1 MKFEERKA
9 IFSKNLRYYREK
21 AGFTQAQ
28 IAEEKLG
35 MNPKAYSTYETGK
48 NTPTFDKLLSLCEV
62 LNTNPNALLG
72 FEEIERFNTCCK
84 HYGIEYSTEKKS
96 IAKVRFTLR
105 PQDNYQTMRVEKSIF
120 FKILNELIEE
130 FDTIPKDDDI
140 KKLRE
145 TENKYFQAL
154 LQIRIGVA
162 QIGIDKIIAG
172 IQKSRETLKR
182 LDDIVKRKNKTYKD
196 VEKLQ
201 DKGLTYEQIIKKF
214 EKE

>member
-28 IAEEKLG
+28 IAKKLD
-35 MNPKAYSTYETGK
+35 MNPKAYSTYETEK

-72 FEEIERFNTCCK
+72 FEEIEHFNTCCK

-96 IAKVRFTLR
+96 IAKVRFPLR